1 MKRNKLLWIVIPI
14 GGILIAAIV
23 AVAVLFLTF
32 QKKESRY
39 NEQLNSAR
47 IYMEQ
52 ADYTKM
58 IAAYEAA
65 IELKPEEPEAYIS
78 LAEYYI
84 ENGKFYEADEIA
96 ALGLLRTN
104 NATLQDLILFID
116 SQRQEAFAEQA
127 KEKLLDENE
136 ARKESV
142 DTGKLLLRNT
152 VIGMIGDY
160 CYQQYVNEYAQS
172 DVNYVSAEEGYRVRF
187 KGLNIYAYFMNTSTY
202 REMVDEYSKKPMPK
216 AKPYKVEVLS
226 PDVLFMG
233 FEGYVDSARLA
244 ELFHITPESVLT
256 EEDGISYLVFDYLG
270 CSIKMETDAQGNI
283 VKENPI
289 IELYPLNLVS
299 DWEEEEEE
307 EEEPVDDGTFV
318 LAGETY
324 TYDVDQLYITDA
336 VLDDLTPL
344 SQCKKLRLIVFF
356 RCEISNLSPLSGCT
370 ALEELNLQ
378 GSVGNLDLSC
388 LSDLSSLRYLGFH
401 ECRDIDDISPI
412 MDLELELF
420 HPCGSSVSYEQ
431 CVEYQNRHPDCE
443 VWFDYYVMR

>member
-1 MKRNKLLWIVIPI
+1 MVIPI

-23 AVAVLFLTF
+23 AAAVLFITF

-39 NEQLNSAR
+39 YEQLNSAR

-52 ADYTKM
+52 ADYAKM
-58 IAAYEAA
+58 ITAYEAA
-65 IELKPEEPEAYIS
+65 IELRPEEPEAYIG
-78 LAEYYI
+78 LAKYYI
-84 ENGKFYEADEIA
+84 EDGKYYEANEIA

-104 NATLQDLILFID
+104 SATLQDLIIFID

-127 KEKLLDENE
+127 KEKLQDETETQMEQVNTE
-136 ARKESV
+136 
-142 DTGKLLLRNT
+142 KLLLRNT

-172 DVNYVSAEEGYRVRF
+172 DVSYVSAEEGYRVRF
-187 KGLNIYAYFMNTSTY
+187 KGLNIYAYFMNTSAF

-233 FEGYVDSARLA
+233 FEGYVDSARLS
-244 ELFHITPESVLT
+244 ELFNITPESVLT
-256 EEDGISYLVFDYLG
+256 EEDGSSYLVFDYLG
-270 CSIKMETDAQGNI
+270 CTIKIETDAEGNI
-283 VKENPI
+283 VKENPV

-299 DWEEEEEE
+299 DWEEKEEET

-324 TYDVDQLYITDA
+324 TYDVEQLYITDA

-344 SQCKKLRLIVFF
+344 SECKKLRSIMFY
-356 RCEISNLSPLSGCT
+356 RCQISDLSPLSGCT

-378 GSVGNLDLSC
+378 GSTGDLDLSC
-388 LSDLSSLRYLGFH
+388 LSGLDSLRYLGFH

-431 CVEYQNRHPDCE
+431 CVEYQNRHPNCE